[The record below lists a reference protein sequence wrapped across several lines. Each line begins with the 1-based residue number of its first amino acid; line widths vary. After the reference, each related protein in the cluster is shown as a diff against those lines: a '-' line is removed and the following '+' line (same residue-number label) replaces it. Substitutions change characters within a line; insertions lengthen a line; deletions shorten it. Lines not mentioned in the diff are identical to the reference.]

1 MSPSSPREKASQP
14 IGKFVTLCPPPSTL
28 YPLYPLAGPDAG
40 PTLAGMTAP
49 TPLHDLSKL
58 RIDRDTPPPG
68 VRRAVVRNAIFA
80 AIVFGLA
87 GAAYLVL
94 RARAA
99 VPVETIVVTAST
111 DPGAR
116 GGAPGAAT

>member
-14 IGKFVTLCPPPSTL
+14 IRKFVTLCPLPSGL
-28 YPLYPLAGPDAG
+28 CPLAGPDAG

-87 GAAYLVL
+87 GGAFLL
-94 RARAA
+94 LRGRARL
-99 VPVETIVVTAST
+99 PV
-111 DPGAR
+111 GAH
-116 GGAPGAAT
+116 PLT